1 MGTAHF
7 LIAAIHRYACNITGP
22 GYTVEIIQARLLM
35 RHHHPVVCLQLQA
48 AQAGLLN
55 LIPQLEALS
64 VVLPP
69 ETLAWK
75 LELLREGSR
84 KVNKQLKSVQQRV
97 LLLTSDQD
105 LLLPSREEG
114 PRLAKALPRCNHKVR
129 ASKHLRNPCAARS
142 GVA

>member
-1 MGTAHF
+1 M
-7 LIAAIHRYACNITGP
+7 LC
-22 GYTVEIIQARLLM
+22 
-35 RHHHPVVCLQLQA
+35 VVCLQLQA

-84 KVNKQLKSVQQRV
+84 KVNKQLKSVLQRV

-105 LLLPSREEG
+105 LLLPSKEEG

-129 ASKHLRNPCAARS
+129 TSSTS
-142 GVA
+142 GEPLVLKDLVLPDIETKVQTDHDLVMLMPLVC

>member
-1 MGTAHF
+1 M
-7 LIAAIHRYACNITGP
+7 
-22 GYTVEIIQARLLM
+22 
-35 RHHHPVVCLQLQA
+35 CLQLEA
-48 AQAGLLN
+48 VRNGLVN

-84 KVNKQLKSVQQRV
+84 KVNKQLKSVMQRV

-114 PRLAKALPRCNHKVR
+114 PRLAKALPRCNHKVSLDLISVVR
-129 ASKHLRNPCAARS
+129 
-142 GVA
+142 

>member
-1 MGTAHF
+1 M
-7 LIAAIHRYACNITGP
+7 
-22 GYTVEIIQARLLM
+22 
-35 RHHHPVVCLQLQA
+35 CLQLEA
-48 AQAGLLN
+48 AQKGLIN

-84 KVNKQLKSVQQRV
+84 KVNKQLKSVMQRV

-105 LLLPSREEG
+105 LLLPSKEEG
-114 PRLAKALPRCNHKVR
+114 PRLAKALPRANHKVNHAHVLLAGLKVCVFHQPADGVPVLDTALEVA
-129 ASKHLRNPCAARS
+129 AS
-142 GVA
+142 